1 MRVAMYYSNRDI
13 RTEEKPCPKIE
24 PGELLI
30 KIRASGVCGSDVM
43 EWYRR
48 GKVPLVLGHEI
59 AGEVVEVGA
68 GVKNFKTG
76 ERVMAAH
83 HVPCNECHFCR
94 FGNHT
99 VCETLRKTSFDPGGF
114 SEFVRLTPIHVEH
127 GTFKLPADMSDEEAT
142 FIEPLGCVL
151 RGQRRAG
158 FKPGQTVLV
167 IGSGITGLLHIQL
180 ARAMG
185 AQRIFATDV
194 TDYRLNA
201 AKRFGAAHVFQA
213 QEFSPDRL
221 RAVNDGRLAD
231 LVIICA
237 GALSALKQGLGCAE
251 RGGAVLVF
259 APTEEGAILPLSVNE
274 FFWRNDVTIT
284 SSYAASPS
292 DQLEAM
298 KLIGGRKV
306 DVAGMVTHRFGLEET
321 GKGFSLVANGGA
333 SIKVII
339 TPNA

>member
-1 MRVAMYYSNRDI
+1 MYYSNRDI
-13 RTEEKPCPKIE
+13 RTEEKPCPQIG

-30 KIRASGVCGSDVM
+30 KIRASGICGSDVM

-59 AGEVVEVGA
+59 AGEVAEVGA
-68 GVKNFKTG
+68 GVTGFKKG

-99 VCETLRKTSFDPGGF
+99 VCETLRKTNFDPGGF
-114 SEFVRLTPIHVEH
+114 SEFVRLTPAHVER
-127 GTFKLPADMSDEEAT
+127 GTFKLPPEMSDEEAT

-158 FKPGQTVLV
+158 FKPGQTVLA

-185 AQRIFATDV
+185 AGKIFATDV
-194 TDYRLNA
+194 TNYRLKA
-201 AKRFGAAHVFQA
+201 AKRFGAAHTFFA
-213 QEFSPDRL
+213 KDFSPDRL
-221 RAVNDGRLAD
+221 RELNDGRLAD
-231 LVIICA
+231 FVIVCA
-237 GALSALKQGLGCAE
+237 GALFALKQGIDCVE

-259 APTEEGAILPLSVNE
+259 APAEEGAVLPLPVND
-274 FFWRNDVTIT
+274 FFWRRDVTVT
-284 SSYAASPS
+284 SAYAASPA
-292 DQLEAM
+292 DQMEAIA
-298 KLIGGRKV
+298 LIGERKV
-306 DVAGMVTHRFGLEET
+306 DAAGMITHRFGLEET
-321 GKGFSLVANGGA
+321 GKGFALVANGGE